1 MIGSVFK
8 RATRI
13 FRTTNLHSNVVVGAF
28 SSTVD
33 SAAMASVQETQVA
46 KRVVGKKFV
55 IACDGESLTL
65 FHDIKSDV
73 NFNRNL
79 DGKELQVLTKQY

>member
-1 MIGSVFK
+1 MIGSIFK

-28 SSTVD
+28 SSRAEPTRNFSSTVD
-33 SAAMASVQETQVA
+33 SAAMASVQETQVV

-55 IACDGESLTL
+55 IACDGES
-65 FHDIKSDV
+65 HIVS
-73 NFNRNL
+73 RYQ
-79 DGKELQVLTKQY
+79 E